1 MHIFPLIFKGLQI
14 IKTKKPAPLSGQA
27 ALSDSDHVQAKP
39 DHPFII
45 SCLQPLGKIVKHN
58 VHRFPN
64 SKVTMMGISKSLQV
78 PEIVY
83 SYCWWKSL
91 THLPW
96 KMGHSPQPTSN
107 LHPVNNSNSF
117 NEFSVQ
123 QANLLID
130 SLSNSINTFASRTH
144 LGNTTEV
151 SGKEGWEGEKR
162 VQCHKHKCI

>member
-45 SCLQPLGKIVKHN
+45 SCLQPFFHFYNLGKIVKHN
-58 VHRFPN
+58 VHPFPN
-64 SKVTMMGISKSLQV
+64 SKVTMMGISESLQV

-130 SLSNSINTFASRTH
+130 SLSNSINTFASFQGHIWGTRQ
-144 LGNTTEV
+144 
-151 SGKEGWEGEKR
+151 K
-162 VQCHKHKCI
+162 